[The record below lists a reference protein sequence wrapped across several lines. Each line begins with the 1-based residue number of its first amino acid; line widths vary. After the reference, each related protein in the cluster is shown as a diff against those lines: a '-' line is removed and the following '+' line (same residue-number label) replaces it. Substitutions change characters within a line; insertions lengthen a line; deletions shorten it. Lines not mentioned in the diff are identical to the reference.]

1 MSRLLTTLAM
11 LCTCLDGA
19 SLSAGDFDA
28 SKLPPPADRAVDFA
42 RDIRPILQN
51 SCQSCHGPEKQKGR
65 FRVDVK
71 EVFLRGGDEHAPNVH
86 VGKSAQS
93 PLIHFV
99 AGLDQDMEM
108 PQKGEKLTAEQVG
121 LLRAWIDQGAT
132 WPDELAGVVAEKQT
146 HWSFRPLVRPDVP
159 QLNGTENVIDAFV
172 RSRLEKE
179 QLTPSPEADRR
190 MLIRRVSFDLVG
202 LPPTPEE
209 VAAFI
214 ADERPDAYQRLV
226 ERLLASPRYGERW
239 ARHWLD
245 VVRFAETTGFEVNT
259 PRENAWP
266 YRDYVIRSLNDDK
279 PYDQFVREQL
289 AGDLLGEDAATGFI
303 VGGSNDMV
311 KSPDIVLTSQQ
322 RSDEL
327 HDMVATTG
335 SAFLGLTVGCARCHN
350 HKFDP
355 IPQTDY
361 FAMTAVFA
369 GVQHGERRLREPDYE
384 QRLKEAEK
392 LRQRVTAIEGKLTQY
407 EPLADPNAARG
418 HGTVD
423 SARPPV
429 HPRMNSE
436 RFVPV
441 KTRRV
446 RFTVSETTGLEPCI
460 DELEVYTPDGRN
472 VALASAGTRATAS
485 SEYPNS
491 AIHKIVHVNDG
502 QVGNNRSW
510 ISSETSK
517 GWIELEFAEAVV
529 IDKVVW
535 GRDREE
541 KFKDR
546 LATNYRVEVAQGE
559 EDWKLVA
566 SSADREKYVPG
577 REYSP
582 VLALSRHDAQTRA
595 LLRDLLD
602 ERARHERRIAEL
614 TTEPMVYAG
623 AFTAP
628 EPTHRLHRGDP
639 MQKREV
645 VQPGGLSV
653 VPVRFQRPSQAVEA
667 SEDQLRRLA
676 LAAWITDA
684 NHPLTA
690 RVMVN
695 RIWQYHFGRGLVET
709 ASDFGANGATPSHPE
724 LLDWLAS
731 EFIATGW
738 SIKSMHRLIVNS
750 ATYRQGSAARPDAM
764 VIDAGSAL
772 LWRYPPRRLEAEPI
786 RDTIL
791 AVSGKLDLRMGG
803 PGFSVFE
810 PNDNYVRVYN
820 PKKTFGPAEW
830 RRMIYMTKVRMQQDA
845 TFGAFDCPDGGQIAP
860 NRTSSTTP
868 LQALNL
874 LNSEF
879 VLQQAEFF
887 AERLKREQGDDVT
900 KQVRRAF
907 ALAFNREA
915 SGEELSVA
923 TSFVQREGLTM
934 FCRALLNANE
944 FVYVY

>member
-1 MSRLLTTLAM
+1 MG
-11 LCTCLDGA
+11 CTMPLVRGLMAIATVCICLHGVTVLGA
-19 SLSAGDFDA
+19 DVDL
-28 SKLPPPADRAVDFA
+28 SKLPPPASRQVDFQ
-42 RDIRPILQN
+42 RDIQPILTTH
-51 SCQSCHGPEKQKGR
+51 CLKCHGPDKKKGG

-71 EVFLRGGDEHAPNVH
+71 DVFLKGGDAHAPNVYPS
-86 VGKSAQS
+86 KSAES

-99 AGLDQDMEM
+99 AGLDEDMLM
-108 PQKGEKLTAEQVG
+108 PQKGEPLSAEQVG

-132 WPDELAGVVAEKQT
+132 WPDHGKGAAATES
-146 HWSFRPLVRPDVP
+146 HWSFKPVVRPEVP
-159 QLNGTENVIDAFV
+159 KVEETTNAVDAFI
-172 RSRLEKE
+172 RARLAKEK
-179 QLTPSPEADRR
+179 LAPSPQADRR
-190 MLIRRVSFDLVG
+190 TLIRRLSFDLVG
-202 LPPTPEE
+202 LAPTPED
-209 VAAFI
+209 VDAFAA
-214 ADERPDAYQRLV
+214 DDSPDAYERLV
-226 ERLLASPRYGERW
+226 NRLLASPRYGERW

-266 YRDYVIRSLNDDK
+266 YRDYVIKSLNDDK

-289 AGDLLGEDAATGFI
+289 AGDQFGEDAATGFI

-311 KSPDIVLTSQQ
+311 KSPDVVLTSQQ

-369 GVQHGERRLREPDYE
+369 GVQHGERRLKTSDYE
-384 QRLKEAEK
+384 QRLKQADE
-392 LRQRVTAIEGKLTQY
+392 LRQLVTAIEGKLTQY
-407 EPLADPNAARG
+407 EPLANPGASEPAFR
-418 HGTVD
+418 
-423 SARPPV
+423 APV
-429 HPRMNSE
+429 HPRMNAE
-436 RFVPV
+436 RFPPV
-441 KTRRV
+441 TAKRLRLTIN
-446 RFTVSETTGLEPCI
+446 ETSGLEPCI
-460 DELEVYTPDGRN
+460 DELEVYTSDGSN

-485 SEYPNS
+485 SEYPNA
-491 AIHKIVHVNDG
+491 AIHKIAHVNDG
-502 QVGNNRSW
+502 KVGNNFSW

-517 GWIELEFAEAVV
+517 GWVELAFADAVV
-529 IDKVVW
+529 VDKVVW

-546 LATNYRVEVAQGE
+546 LATNYRIEVADE
-559 EDWKLVA
+559 EGRFTVVA
-566 SSADREKYVPG
+566 SSGDRGRYIPG
-577 REYSP
+577 APYPPLDASNDPALREL
-582 VLALSRHDAQTRA
+582 LAA
-595 LLRDLLD
+595 
-602 ERARHERRIAEL
+602 RARHEGTIAEL
-614 TTEPMVYAG
+614 TAEPTVYAG
-623 AFTAP
+623 TFTNP

-645 VQPGGLSV
+645 IEPGALGA
-653 VPVRFQRPSQAVEA
+653 VPISFEPPSR
-667 SEDQLRRLA
+667 SRRSSLA
-676 LAAWITDA
+676 KWITDA
-684 NHPLTA
+684 RNPLTA

-695 RIWQYHFGRGLVET
+695 RIWQYHFGTGLVET
-709 ASDFGANGATPSHPE
+709 PSDFGANGAKPSHSE
-724 LLDWLAS
+724 LLDFLAG
-731 EFIATGW
+731 EFVASKW
-738 SIKSMHRLIVNS
+738 SIKAMHRLIVNS
-750 ATYRQGSAARPDAM
+750 ATYRQASAARSDAM
-764 VIDAGSAL
+764 AVDDSSRL

-791 AVSGKLDLRMGG
+791 TVSGKLDLRMGG

-820 PKKTFGPAEW
+820 AKKTFGPPEW

-860 NRTSSTTP
+860 KRTNSTTP

-874 LNSEF
+874 LNSDF
-879 VLQQAEFF
+879 ILQQAEFF
-887 AERLKREQGDDVT
+887 AQRVKREQGDDVG

-915 SGEELSVA
+915 SHEELSVA
-923 TSFVQREGLTM
+923 TSFVRREGLTM